1 MLSDTELTDRIRGLA
16 PTRDDADWTEV
27 VARAAVVDAP
37 PSDLGRT
44 IGARLRRPITVA
56 LAGAVLIA
64 AIALIPTWLGG
75 GERVSLVD
83 RALAAV
89 SGGPVLHAVLAIETE
104 KMMIAADGEARH
116 LSVVDLATGRER
128 TVETRIELWYDP
140 DRKLL
145 RQIVSIDGAVRWD
158 VLHSPQ
164 KREDS
169 RGRVSPADGPP
180 MIDPALA
187 AFFRGYRQALA
198 DGSATRV
205 GSDFV
210 DGRRVEW
217 LRFPVPGGENVS
229 QEVALAANSEDAL
242 YLRTVCSHCAAK
254 PPTYRIAT
262 LEGVSVEA
270 ANFSVPRAPEG
281 SGKGRYANGGRRTIA
296 LEEADSLLGQTAL
309 WAGRKVG
316 GADFSLAQY
325 VYGSRHTSLPT
336 TKENE
341 VGRGHGLLFLYG
353 VEVEKNGGWRVSP
366 GKPNLSITETAD
378 YRFGPGNFDNGD
390 ADRPLT
396 LAGGPVPPAGEVA
409 LSSGGPNGGWS
420 GQLEKNGLYVE
431 IQASSRELVLA
442 AARALEPVR

>member
-1 MLSDTELTDRIRGLA
+1 MLSETELTDRIRGLA
-16 PTRDDADWTEV
+16 PTRDDSDWTDV
-27 VARAAVVDAP
+27 IARAATADAA
-37 PSDLGRT
+37 PSENHRT
-44 IGARLRRPITVA
+44 VGARLRRPITVA
-56 LAGAVLIA
+56 LAGAVVIA
-64 AIALIPTWLGG
+64 AIALIPTWLTGDA
-75 GERVSLVD
+75 RVSLVD

-104 KMMIAADGEARH
+104 KMMIAADGDASH
-116 LSVVDLATGRER
+116 VAVVDLATGRER

-145 RQIVSIDGAVRWD
+145 HEIFSIDGAVLWD

-164 KREDS
+164 KREDN

-198 DGSATRV
+198 DGSATRA
-205 GSDFV
+205 GSDVV

-217 LRFPVPGGENVS
+217 LRFPVPGADNVS
-229 QEVALAANSEDAL
+229 REVALAANSEDAL
-242 YLRTVCSHCAAK
+242 YLRGVCSQCAAK
-254 PPTYRIAT
+254 PLTYRIAT
-262 LEGVSVEA
+262 LEGVSAEA

-281 SGKGRYANGGRRTIA
+281 SGKGRYANGGRRAIA
-296 LEEADSLLGQTAL
+296 LEEADSLLGRTAL
-309 WAGRKVG
+309 WAGQNVRGV
-316 GADFSLAQY
+316 DFSLAQY

-341 VGRGHGLLFLYG
+341 VGRGHGLVFLYG
-353 VEVEKNGGWRVSP
+353 AEVEENGSWHVSP
-366 GKPNLSITETAD
+366 GKPHLSITETAD
-378 YRFGPGNFDNGD
+378 YRYGPGNFDRD
-390 ADRPLT
+390 AGRPLT

-409 LSSGGPNGGWS
+409 LSSMGGAGWV
-420 GQLEKNGLYVE
+420 GQLQKNGLYVE
-431 IQASSRELVLA
+431 IHASSRELVLA